1 MENKIKEIPIEYIE
15 TDEKIVSIRNTQSE
29 EAIVRYMEKYES
41 GTSKPISVKEID
53 RQHYILIDGHHRIEA
68 MKRLKKRKID
78 AEVIDVSDKD
88 IYSKAVEEN
97 VEHGVSLT
105 KEEEK
110 DIIINFIKDG
120 KSHEE
125 MSSVFHVGRTAI
137 TNRIKRDP
145 LLRKL
150 QSDKINIPTVNEL
163 LQDKK
168 QGEVANNYDIT
179 QGRVSQ
185 IWSNWFDEIK
195 EFYEAG
201 TTKDE
206 IVKIQIEKNINL
218 TLEKLNELIE
228 EDLNKII
235 HGDCLKEIPK
245 IEDGSVDCVIID
257 PPYGIDFQSNY
268 KKDKFDKIKNDT
280 NDSFKLLDN
289 SLEKVK
295 PKMKKDSHIYIF
307 TSWKVFEKVKPIIEK
322 HFEIKNCLIWNK
334 EDRGMGDLNG
344 NYAES
349 YEMVIFAT
357 QGKRKL
363 YSEKRPMNILNFSR
377 TENSE
382 HPTQKPIELL
392 KELIENST
400 KESQVVLDYFTG
412 SGSTIIAAKESGRKW
427 LGIELEEEYIDVI
440 KGRLENES

>member
-1 MENKIKEIPIEYIE
+1 
-15 TDEKIVSIRNTQSE
+15 
-29 EAIVRYMEKYES
+29 
-41 GTSKPISVKEID
+41 
-53 RQHYILIDGHHRIEA
+53 

-78 AEVIDVSDKD
+78 AEIIDVSDKD
-88 IYSKAVEEN
+88 IYSKAVEKN

-105 KEEEK
+105 NEEEEN
-110 DIIINFIKDG
+110 ILINLFEEG
-120 KSHEE
+120 KTQEQIAK
-125 MSSVFHVGRTAI
+125 VFHVGRTAI
-137 TNRIKRDP
+137 AMRIKRNP
-145 LLRKL
+145 KL
-150 QSDKINIPTVNEL
+150 VKSMSDKINISTVNEL
-163 LQDKK
+163 LLEKK
-168 QGEVANNYDIT
+168 QGEIANNYDIT

-185 IWSNWFDEIK
+185 IWGDFKSEIETLYQSGNTK
-195 EFYEAG
+195 E
-201 TTKDE
+201 E
-206 IVKIQIEKNINL
+206 IIEIQNEKNINL
-218 TLEKLNELIE
+218 TAEKINELIE

-245 IEDGSVDCVIID
+245 IEDCSIDCVIID

-268 KKDKFDKIKNDT
+268 KKEKFDKIKSDDK
-280 NDSFKLLDN
+280 DSFSLLDN

-307 TSWKVFEKVKPIIEK
+307 TSWKVFDKIKPIVEK

-349 YEMVIFAT
+349 YEMIIFAT

-382 HPTQKPIELL
+382 HPTQKPTELL
-392 KELIENST
+392 KELIGNST
-400 KESQVVLDYFTG
+400 KESQVVLDYFAG
-412 SGSTIIAAKESGRKW
+412 SGSTLIASRELKRKW
-427 LGIELEEEYIDVI
+427 IGIESEEEYIDVI
-440 KGRLENES
+440 KETLK

>member
-15 TDEKIVSIRNTQSE
+15 TDEKIVSIRNAQSE
-29 EAIVRYMEKYES
+29 EAIGRYMEKYES

-78 AEVIDVSDKD
+78 AKIIDVSDKD

-105 KEEEK
+105 KDEEEN
-110 DIIINFIKDG
+110 ILLNFIDTF
-120 KSHEE
+120 KSDEE
-125 MSSVFHVGRTAI
+125 IAKVFHLARRTINDRINKNPTLKMARTAKSKVPTINYFLEGKKQCDIAKDLDI
-137 TNRIKRDP
+137 TEGSVSQRIK
-145 LLRKL
+145 
-150 QSDKINIPTVNEL
+150 
-163 LQDKK
+163 
-168 QGEVANNYDIT
+168 
-179 QGRVSQ
+179 
-185 IWSNWFDEIK
+185 NWMDGIK
-195 EFYEAG
+195 ELYESG
-201 TTKDE
+201 TTKEE
-206 IVKIQIEKNINL
+206 IINIQDEKNINL
-218 TLEKLNELIE
+218 TSDKLNELIE

-235 HGDCLKEIPK
+235 HGDCLKEIPR

-268 KKDKFDKIKNDT
+268 KKEKFDKIKNDT

-307 TSWKVFEKVKPIIEK
+307 TSWKVFDKVKPIIEK

-349 YEMVIFAT
+349 YEMIIFAT

-382 HPTQKPIELL
+382 HPTQKPVELL

-400 KESQVVLDYFTG
+400 KESQVVLDYFLG
-412 SGSTIIAAKESGRKW
+412 SGSTVIAAKEVGRKW

-440 KGRLENES
+440 NGRLK

>member
-1 MENKIKEIPIEYIE
+1 MKTKEIPIEYIE

-29 EAIVRYMEKYES
+29 EAIGRYMEKYES

-68 MKRLKKRKID
+68 VKRNGKRKID
-78 AEVIDVSDKD
+78 AEIIDVSDKD
-88 IYSKAVEEN
+88 IYSRAVEEN

-105 KEEEK
+105 KDEEIK
-110 DIIINFIKDG
+110 IIYNLIEDNKTDKEIG
-120 KSHEE
+120 Y
-125 MSSVFHVGRTAI
+125 VFKLSRQAI
-137 TNRIKRDP
+137 TKRVNSTPSLKKLRSSKTKVPTIKGFLDG
-145 LLRKL
+145 
-150 QSDKINIPTVNEL
+150 E
-163 LQDKK
+163 K
-168 QGEVANNYDIT
+168 QVDVAKDLSISE
-179 QGRVSQ
+179 GRVSQ
-185 IWSNWFDEIK
+185 IIKEWLDEIN
-195 EFYEAG
+195 ELYETG
-201 TTKDE
+201 TTKEE
-206 IVKIQIEKNINL
+206 IINMQNEKNINL
-218 TLEKLNELIE
+218 TSEKLNELIE

-245 IEDGSVDCVIID
+245 IEDNSVDCVIID

-268 KKDKFDKIKNDT
+268 KKEKFDKIKNDT

-289 SLEKVK
+289 SLDKVK
-295 PKMKKDSHIYIF
+295 PKMKKNSHIYVF
-307 TSWKVFEKVKPIIEK
+307 TSWKVYEKVKPIVEK

-349 YEMVIFAT
+349 YEMIIFAT

-382 HPTQKPIELL
+382 HPTQKPVELI
-392 KELIENST
+392 KELISNST
-400 KESQVVLDYFTG
+400 KESQVVLDYFSG
-412 SGSTIIAAKESGRKW
+412 SGSTIIAAKDIGRKW
-427 LGIELEEEYIDVI
+427 LGIELEEDYINVI
-440 KGRLENES
+440 KEKLK